1 MWLRHFAWAH
11 VHFDCA
17 GSHKV
22 VAAPFAL
29 PGQSSRAGA
38 VLVFGH
44 EVHFAWQ
51 AQGIRHSGAS
61 KRSFYV
67 AGARNRRLCK
77 FRGRRSVLWT
87 LQKRWQAC
95 VIRRIAFHVAGAG
108 DPHHGCDILR

>member
-1 MWLRHFAWAH
+1 M
-11 VHFDCA
+11 
-17 GSHKV
+17 G
-22 VAAPFAL
+22 VAVFAL

-51 AQGIRHSGAS
+51 AQGIRHIGAS

-77 FRGRRSVLWT
+77 FRGRRNVLWT

-95 VIRRIAFHVAGAG
+95 VIRRTAFHVAGAG
-108 DPHHGCDILR
+108 NPHHGCDILR